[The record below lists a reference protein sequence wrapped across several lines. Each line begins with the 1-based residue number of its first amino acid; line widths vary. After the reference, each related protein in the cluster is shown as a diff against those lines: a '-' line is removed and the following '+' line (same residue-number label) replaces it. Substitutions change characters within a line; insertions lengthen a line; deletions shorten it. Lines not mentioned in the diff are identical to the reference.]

1 VYDPNNGDTG
11 AWSSKSSM
19 PKGIS
24 AYALEAYD
32 GALYLFGGWDGSS
45 YIAQTFKY
53 DPKTDTWSAL
63 APMTVPRA
71 FAGAGTIG
79 DQIYVIG
86 GYDGQDE
93 LDTCEV
99 YDPTQDRWSQC
110 PPMNAP
116 RGGVGVAVIAD
127 TLYVIG
133 GGWQSYL
140 VENEHLTLDASPGE
154 PAQGTWRTFPSPLL
168 QEWRNLG
175 VAANGTFIY
184 AIGGWDGEFLAVNQA
199 YRALFRFYLPSTTGQ
214 GSGSSN

>member
-1 VYDPNNGDTG
+1 
-11 AWSSKSSM
+11 M

-24 AYALEAYD
+24 AYALAAHD
-32 GALYLFGGWDGSS
+32 GALYLFGGWDASS
-45 YIAQTFKY
+45 YSAQTFKY
-53 DPKTDTWSAL
+53 DPQTDAWSSL

-71 FAGAGTIG
+71 FSGAGTIG
-79 DQIYVIG
+79 DRIYVVG
-86 GYDGQDE
+86 GSDGQDE

-99 YDPTQDRWSQC
+99 YDPTQDRWSRC
-110 PPMNAP
+110 PSMNAP
-116 RGGVGVAVIAD
+116 RGGVGVAVIAN

-140 VENEHLTLDASPGE
+140 VENEHLTLDASLGDLAPG
-154 PAQGTWRTFPSPLL
+154 AWRTFPSPLL

-184 AIGGWDGEFLAVNQA
+184 AIGGWDGEFLAVNQS

-214 GSGSSN
+214 GNDSSN